1 MIFKVKY
8 KLHRMK
14 PDNSGEEVKEVMQQ
28 VSIPVQTDGKAFVVN
43 GLPQVVKSM
52 KATVKETEDEREEV
66 KDVKAKQ
73 RFVSFTNIFQIVYNR
88 NAKRTGICT

>member
-1 MIFKVKY
+1 
-8 KLHRMK
+8 MK

-28 VSIPVQTDGKAFVVN
+28 ISIPVQTDGKAFVVN
-43 GLPQVVKSM
+43 GLPQVVKVNE
-52 KATVKETEDEREEV
+52 KATIKETEDEREEV